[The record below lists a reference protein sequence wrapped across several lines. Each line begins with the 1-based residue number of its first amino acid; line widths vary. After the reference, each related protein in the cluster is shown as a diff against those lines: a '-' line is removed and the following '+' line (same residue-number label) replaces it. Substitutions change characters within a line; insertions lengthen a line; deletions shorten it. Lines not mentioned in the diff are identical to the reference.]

1 LVFTGSRL
9 FEVTCGILGEGVTGT
24 GLHFEF
30 YKGWL
35 CFAIIF
41 SSNITCWHN
50 HTSALEQ
57 SSFVTEAVLD
67 LLARNC
73 MMKSPLSVVDGPSKK
88 RLVINLKYLNSL
100 LGWVLILTC
109 SRGLY

>member
-1 LVFTGSRL
+1 MVFTGSRL

-50 HTSALEQ
+50 HTS
-57 SSFVTEAVLD
+57 VLD